1 MKRGVTLAVVFVLL
15 TATPFL
21 VACQPRSAVVIVT
34 TPTPL
39 PNIHPTLVP
48 FSEGTIV
55 IQYPTNGVVVG
66 RVFTAKWED
75 WPPLAEDEHYMV
87 VVTATSQGDCSLQ
100 RVTKRRE
107 YSIADS
113 GFLALP
119 CGEDF
124 SLQVLRMKDSK
135 TVYASPKQLFVWD
148 KEDW

>member
-1 MKRGVTLAVVFVLL
+1 MKKIEVLVSVALALL
-15 TATPFL
+15 VCLT
-21 VACQPRSAVVIVT
+21 ACQPRSAVVIVT

-39 PNIHPTLVP
+39 PI
-48 FSEGTIV
+48 SEGTIG
-55 IQYPTNGVVVG
+55 IQYPTNGAVVG
-66 RVFTAKWED
+66 RVFTVQWED
-75 WPPLAEDEHYMV
+75 WSPLAEDEHYMV
-87 VVTATSQGDCSLQ
+87 VITVVITATSQGDCSLQ

-135 TVYASPKQLFVWD
+135 TVYASPKQLFVWV